1 MYNIHA
7 SCLDSEPAGKMVPF
21 SSRLFGETLGR
32 ISNSPIETLAQKQT
46 KSSFS
51 NPGNS
56 GFSMCKVL
64 GSIPG

>member
-1 MYNIHA
+1 
-7 SCLDSEPAGKMVPF
+7 MVPF
-21 SSRLFGETLGR
+21 LSRLFGETLGR

-56 GFSMCKVL
+56 GFSREPGSKVVREVVYIL
-64 GSIPG
+64 NK